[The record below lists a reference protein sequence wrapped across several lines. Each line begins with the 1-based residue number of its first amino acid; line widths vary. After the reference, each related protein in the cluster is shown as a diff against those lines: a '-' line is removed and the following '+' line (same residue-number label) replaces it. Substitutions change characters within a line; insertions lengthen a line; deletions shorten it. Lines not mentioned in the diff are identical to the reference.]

1 MTKKLVLVAAAAG
14 ALAVGAAPSTAAPV
28 HADSTAI
35 KAAPGGVTQVH
46 YQKHRT
52 VRHQVLRERGRN
64 AAAQTWGPNAA
75 VQTWGPAGLPF
86 AAAEG
91 AVELGA
97 AAVGTGLGIAGNVVG
112 GTAAALT
119 GTRYGY
125 GAYGTY
131 DYAPGAYGSYAYAP
145 GYAGYGYAPASGLGH
160 DIGHSYYNGSGS
172 PAPASQDN
180 CAVDGGYGRKDY
192 SLAC

>member
-64 AAAQTWGPNAA
+64 AAAQTWGP
-75 VQTWGPAGLPF
+75 AGLPF

-125 GAYGTY
+125 GAYGAY
-131 DYAPGAYGSYAYAP
+131 DYAPGAYGSYAY
-145 GYAGYGYAPASGLGH
+145 
-160 DIGHSYYNGSGS
+160 
-172 PAPASQDN
+172 
-180 CAVDGGYGRKDY
+180 
-192 SLAC
+192 